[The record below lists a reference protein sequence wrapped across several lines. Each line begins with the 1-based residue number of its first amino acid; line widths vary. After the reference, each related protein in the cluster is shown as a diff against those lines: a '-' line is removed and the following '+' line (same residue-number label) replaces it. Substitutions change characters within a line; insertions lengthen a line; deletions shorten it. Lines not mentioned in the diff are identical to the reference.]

1 MNRRKIRE
9 IGEIRVQKHNHS
21 WENISTLKEFKK
33 FGGVRGK
40 MYFCIRLAASQHNNQ
55 ASLSFCVRFAQSL
68 HKISC
73 TSAIEASFIA
83 FGLHDFCSQNSLN
96 V

>member
-1 MNRRKIRE
+1 MIFNEPEERSVKIW
-9 IGEIRVQKHNHS
+9 NL
-21 WENISTLKEFKK
+21 WENISSLKESKK
-33 FGGVRGK
+33 FGDVRGNV
-40 MYFCIRLAASQHNNQ
+40 YICIRLAASQHNDQ

-83 FGLHDFCSQNSLN
+83 FGLHDFCSQNLLN